1 MLRDYSIVYV
11 TWADAHTSEA
21 GWIDIDEYEDM
32 GEALVHTVG
41 FLVPIGE
48 LGSKADHVTLWQ
60 SMSDDDAIHGF
71 HIPVAMVR
79 DIKILAGSVNV
90 ATHRLTVSN

>member
-1 MLRDYSIVYV
+1 MADTYSIVYV

-21 GWIDIDEYEDM
+21 GWIDLDEYEDQ

-41 FLVPIGE
+41 FLIPIGQ
-48 LGSKADHVTLWQ
+48 LGSKDGHVTLWQ
-60 SMSDDDAIHGF
+60 SISDDDAIHGF

-79 DIKILAGSVNV
+79 DIKVLAGSVDV
-90 ATHRLTVSN
+90 ATHRLTTDH

>member
-1 MLRDYSIVYV
+1 MVLDYSIVYV

-21 GWIDIDEYEDM
+21 GWLDLDEYLDD

-41 FLVPIGE
+41 FLIPLGQQ
-48 LGSKADHVTLWQ
+48 GSKKDHVTLWQ
-60 SMSDDDAIHGF
+60 TISSNDAIHGF

-79 DIKILAGSVNV
+79 DVKVLAGSVDV
-90 ATHRLTVSN
+90 STHRLTNTD